1 MVVMSGDL
9 LKLLINSENDSGS
22 LPVDFSILPLII
34 LANDKQILPSP
45 KPAPSNVA
53 TAYLHGLTSLQ

>member
-34 LANDKQILPSP
+34 LANDKQILSSP